1 MGEARDKIRELA
13 RDKVREQRGEDKSRA
28 EDKWASPRSI
38 GGSLIPHVAPAR
50 RGKGFKGG
58 GASEEAAAAV
68 RELSVEL
75 RVPVLDGK
83 GGGELVNVIALR
95 VPLKVDESSM
105 KLVMTELIT
114 VSSDVDAGAA
124 EEEPAEWTL
133 EEEEA
138 SEIAPEIAP
147 KAKRPTREEV
157 AAAKAAEAR
166 RAAETKAAAK
176 EAAARRAA
184 IIERAEAEAAKV
196 KAANIAANKAVGTEA
211 KAKSGGKAVVVGGGV
226 GPGAAS
232 SSLPPKGSP
241 RNKPKR

>member
-1 MGEARDKIRELA
+1 MI
-13 RDKVREQRGEDKSRA
+13 KS
-28 EDKWASPRSI
+28 
-38 GGSLIPHVAPAR
+38 
-50 RGKGFKGG
+50 
-58 GASEEAAAAV
+58 
-68 RELSVEL
+68 
-75 RVPVLDGK
+75 
-83 GGGELVNVIALR
+83 
-95 VPLKVDESSM
+95 
-105 KLVMTELIT
+105 VMTELIT

-124 EEEPAEWTL
+124 EEEPTERTM

-138 SEIAPEIAP
+138 SDIASEIAP

-196 KAANIAANKAVGTEA
+196 KAANMAANKAVGTEA

-232 SSLPPKGSP
+232 SKGSP
-241 RNKPKR
+241 SNKPKR